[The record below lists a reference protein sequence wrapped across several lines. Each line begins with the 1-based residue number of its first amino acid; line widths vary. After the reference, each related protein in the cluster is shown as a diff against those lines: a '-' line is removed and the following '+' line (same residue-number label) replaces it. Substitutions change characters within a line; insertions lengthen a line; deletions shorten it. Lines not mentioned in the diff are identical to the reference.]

1 MGKAPSGFEKK
12 IQSFRGRR
20 SGTGLTDQGGAIV
33 AGEMFVSWTMVMSA
47 AGVMAVVVRVIV
59 AVMMVV
65 AVIVRMIMP
74 VFVTVA
80 MVVAVIV
87 AAAIVM

>member
-47 AGVMAVVVRVIV
+47 AGVMAVVV
-59 AVMMVV
+59 